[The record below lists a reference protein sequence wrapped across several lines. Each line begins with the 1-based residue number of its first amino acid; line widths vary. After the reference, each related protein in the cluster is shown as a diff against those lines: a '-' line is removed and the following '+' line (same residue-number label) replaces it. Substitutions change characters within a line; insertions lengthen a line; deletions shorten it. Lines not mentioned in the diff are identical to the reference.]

1 MGAKYVKVMSCL
13 PSSLTILGP
22 KWVEARD
29 RIAREREEQRTRE
42 RSAGWGEPQSP
53 DFPPAPTEGAGRHYV
68 AYPSSN
74 RTSPKASPRPSPISK
89 ADRILGRSPN
99 DYSDGSV
106 SLHTLKSRS
115 GDPYEVSSDEEE
127 VENRVL
133 DKKAIGGWQHKV
145 GVVTNTL
152 LGNTLAR
159 QKDDVRGW
167 DGQDDGGVD

>member
-1 MGAKYVKVMSCL
+1 MYSFQLLMTTYL
-13 PSSLTILGP
+13 HFIGP

-42 RSAGWGEPQSP
+42 RSAGWGEPLSP
-53 DFPPAPTEGAGRHYV
+53 DFPPPAPTEGAGRHYV

-74 RTSPKASPRPSPISK
+74 RSTPKPSPKRSPISK

-99 DYSDGSV
+99 DYSDVSV
-106 SLHTLKSRS
+106 SMQTLNSR
-115 GDPYEVSSDEEE
+115 GEDPYEVSSDED
-127 VENRVL
+127 VAENRVL
-133 DKKAIGGWQHKV
+133 DKKAVGGWQQRV

-167 DGQDDGGVD
+167 DGHDDGGVD